1 MNKKDINEIRRQF
14 TPDNCTITRL
24 CGCYVDNEKNKKTE
38 IREAFLSLP
47 EEEIFKYFDI
57 FRKTLSGTIG
67 RNLLN
72 MEFPLDSEFTGGT
85 QEFLLRLRDSQLQE
99 PALLEAFYD
108 KIISSY
114 EYGENYLILLI
125 HAAYDIPGKAS
136 DDMEMFDASDE
147 VYEYIL
153 CSICPVNLSKPALS
167 YNVQDNCFQDRI
179 RDWIVEMPSLG
190 FLFPAFQDRSTDL
203 HSLLYY
209 SKNTEQLNFTLIDQV
224 LGCAQPISAGEQ
236 REVFQT
242 LIEDTLG
249 DTCAYE
255 VVRNI
260 HDNLGEM
267 MEEHKDE
274 PEPLML
280 DRDEV
285 KYLFAK
291 SGVEEAKLQEFD
303 RQYEKTAGEDTMLM
317 ASNVVNT
324 RRFEIK
330 TPDIVIQVNPER
342 TDLVESRIIDGRQCL
357 VIAVDDRVEINGIS
371 ARTMLPGKP
380 SPVQETDS
388 GTADTEDFSE

>member
-190 FLFPAFQDRSTDL
+190 VLFPAFQDRSTDL

-260 HDNLGEM
+260 HDNLSEM